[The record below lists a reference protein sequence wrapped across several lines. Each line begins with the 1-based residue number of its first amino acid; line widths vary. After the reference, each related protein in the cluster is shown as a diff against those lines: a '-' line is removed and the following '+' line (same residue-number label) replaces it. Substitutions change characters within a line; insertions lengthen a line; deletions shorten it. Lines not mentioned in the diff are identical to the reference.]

1 MEKGSIITRDGTALR
16 FTRTGD
22 GHPLILIPGWSQSA
36 AEFGRQIDDLSS
48 VATVYQLDMRGHGR
62 SDKPPHGYRISGFA
76 ADLHDAIV
84 GLGLKSVDVL
94 GHSMGCSV
102 IWSYLDLFGPRF
114 LRKLVLVDQ
123 APTATSRTGWSS
135 EENSRYGV
143 LFPTYQALTEF
154 CASVHK
160 TSDVAGTK
168 ELLRGMFT
176 QAVDEK
182 DLAWIAEENLA
193 LPRSHAV
200 DLLYNHCLLDWR
212 DLIQRI
218 TLPTFVVG
226 AEKSI
231 FSAESQRWI
240 ASVVPGAELSI
251 FTEAE
256 GGSHFMFFE
265 NPKRFNAEVK
275 AFITNPAR

>member
-1 MEKGSIITRDGTALR
+1 MKKDSIITRDGITLR
-16 FTRTGD
+16 YTRTGS
-22 GHPLILIPGWSQSA
+22 GHPLILVPGWSQSA

-48 VATVYQLDMRGHGR
+48 VATIYQLDMRGHGK
-62 SDKPPHGYRISGFA
+62 SDKPNHGYRISRLA
-76 ADLHDAIV
+76 ADLYDTIT
-84 GLGLKSVDVL
+84 GLGLDSVDVL

-102 IWSYLDLFGPRF
+102 IWSYLDLFGPVH

-123 APTATSRTGWSS
+123 APTATSKPGWSS
-135 EENSRYGV
+135 EDNLRYGV
-143 LFPTYQALTEF
+143 LFPTYQALAEF
-154 CASVHK
+154 CGAVK
-160 TSDVAGTK
+160 ATSDVAGTK

-176 QAVDEK
+176 KAVSEK
-182 DLAWIAEENLA
+182 DLAWIADENLA
-193 LPRSHAV
+193 LPRTHAV
-200 DLLYNHCLLDWR
+200 DLLFNHSLLDWR
-212 DLIQRI
+212 DQIQRI

-240 ASVVPGAELSI
+240 ASVVPGAEVSI
-251 FTEAE
+251 FAEAE

-275 AFITNPAR
+275 AFLTRTSP